1 MAGRSKKNCL
11 TVERFFVRRREPV
24 LVYRARICSSFL
36 VKIKHQEHEIPNQVQ
51 NDRISSGS
59 RDSSLGS
66 REQKRLIN
74 SGYFCN

>member
-36 VKIKHQEHEIPNQVQ
+36 VKIKYQEHEIPNQVQ
-51 NDRISSGS
+51 TELRGGLESGVWG
-59 RDSSLGS
+59 LGFG
-66 REQKRLIN
+66 KR
-74 SGYFCN
+74 SG